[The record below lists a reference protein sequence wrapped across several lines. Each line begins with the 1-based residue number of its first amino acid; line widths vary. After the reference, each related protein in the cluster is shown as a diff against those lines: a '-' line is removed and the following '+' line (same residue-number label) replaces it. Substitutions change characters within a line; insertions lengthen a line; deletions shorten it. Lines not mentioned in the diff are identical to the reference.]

1 MPKSNAKYILI
12 GIFLLT
18 LFVRL
23 YLVFQHPYYSDDTA
37 YFHVRQVDVIRET
50 GLPLYQDDLSYG
62 GRTYVF
68 MPLFHY
74 ILAFFSSIMPT
85 LVVGKLIPNI
95 CASLLVFIIFYITK
109 NMTKNEDIA
118 LITAFLSGFIPVYFV
133 QTINTLS
140 IHSITV
146 PLTFLLFYFI
156 MNIDNKTIKL
166 YIFLFIFFIATHPSI
181 FLFIFSFIMY
191 FVIVKT
197 EKLKVRKGELELLF
211 FSLIVV
217 IWFYLL
223 VFKKAFL
230 SHGYSLI
237 FQNIPNIL
245 LTEYFKQVSITEAL
259 YLIGFIPFIAGVW
272 MIYHT
277 VFSDKNRESFLLI
290 SFVIVITV
298 SLWFK
303 LIELQLGLMYLGV
316 ALAVLFGKA
325 CSLFVEYLNKTK
337 AVRYKHLMYIVI
349 IAVLISTSVIPSIR
363 LAMDNINHA
372 TSKNIISGLSFAKE
386 FSENSE
392 SRIISDIQS
401 GHTITYFSSKKNL
414 IDNNFLLI
422 RDINEITTDLNAIFT
437 TQSTTI
443 GTGLLNKYNAEFVL
457 LTENA
462 KNTYKIQ
469 ELPMYTSTCFERITF
484 GEVILYRN
492 LCRVVKS

>member
-1 MPKSNAKYILI
+1 M
-12 GIFLLT
+12 
-18 LFVRL
+18 
-23 YLVFQHPYYSDDTA
+23 
-37 YFHVRQVDVIRET
+37 
-50 GLPLYQDDLSYG
+50 
-62 GRTYVF
+62 
-68 MPLFHY
+68 
-74 ILAFFSSIMPT
+74 
-85 LVVGKLIPNI
+85 
-95 CASLLVFIIFYITK
+95 
-109 NMTKNEDIA
+109 
-118 LITAFLSGFIPVYFV
+118 
-133 QTINTLS
+133 
-140 IHSITV
+140 
-146 PLTFLLFYFI
+146 
-156 MNIDNKTIKL
+156 
-166 YIFLFIFFIATHPSI
+166 
-181 FLFIFSFIMY
+181 
-191 FVIVKT
+191 
-197 EKLKVRKGELELLF
+197 
-211 FSLIVV
+211 
-217 IWFYLL
+217 
-223 VFKKAFL
+223 FKKAFL